1 MGVVTACMHRVGNL
15 RCKREPGSFGDRKC
29 IHIGAQRDRT
39 PGERSANHAND
50 AGARGTSV
58 FDTECVELAF
68 DQRLRFYL
76 VKTKLGATMNRPPP
90 FDHATVE
97 GASILSIHEE
107 GSAGPEGTAPL
118 PKSRVMIGAD
128 LALALLVN
136 RTAAAYSARPPAYIT
151 YRERTSVTVP
161 SLGRSQEIDR
171 SVEVRNAD
179 NYAIMHDL
187 PHGATRIG
195 EAFPIIPY
203 FDPFSS
209 FTFSYYANLKAI
221 TITLRRGTPI
231 VFPIPAPEPGDD
243 LVVPYISF
251 LDPSYAPDST
261 PNALHILIAPTPLD
275 TGMYPSEVQVDPATG
290 LPQHI
295 VLSDSRSDMRI
306 GLTYRSVD
314 GYWVVVRGVF
324 SATEHALGFSFNVRA
339 VTRYDEFTFP
349 TSAPDPALMGTP
361 RPIATP

>member
-1 MGVVTACMHRVGNL
+1 
-15 RCKREPGSFGDRKC
+15 
-29 IHIGAQRDRT
+29 
-39 PGERSANHAND
+39 
-50 AGARGTSV
+50 
-58 FDTECVELAF
+58 
-68 DQRLRFYL
+68 
-76 VKTKLGATMNRPPP
+76 
-90 FDHATVE
+90 
-97 GASILSIHEE
+97 
-107 GSAGPEGTAPL
+107 
-118 PKSRVMIGAD
+118 MIGAD

-136 RTAAAYSARPPAYIT
+136 RTTAAYSARPPTYIT

-209 FTFSYYANLKAI
+209 FMFSYYANLKAI
-221 TITLRRGTPI
+221 SITLKRGTPLL
-231 VFPIPAPEPGDD
+231 FPIPAPDPSADV
-243 LVVPYISF
+243 VVPYISF

-261 PNALHILIAPTPLD
+261 SDAPHLLIAPTPLD
-275 TGMYPSEVQVDPATG
+275 TGMYPSEVRVDPTTG
-290 LPQHI
+290 LPQHV

-306 GLTYRSVD
+306 GLTYRRID

-349 TSAPDPALMGTP
+349 STAPDPALMGTP